1 MSVEPP
7 KAHRFCAACHYLSA
21 LTEPGANADAC
32 PRCGDTHWA
41 DNSQVRPLLR
51 LKRAVANV
59 DRADKTRITE
69 TDEARNPRYYRRR
82 LLMNFSTG
90 DVRSA
95 WKLESS
101 QAIYGFEFIAEAV
114 FHDINLGQPSPAG
127 AAEQVTLIAGDDSG
141 KTGFSL
147 CKSCGKVQPSGVV
160 REQNQQDEREQL
172 HTPDCPDRHATG
184 NEHLVERMFLY
195 RQFESECLRIMVP
208 KGFGSGERT
217 TYSFMSALQLG
228 LRKRFGGKVDHLR
241 FETMSEAGTEP
252 DSGRTY
258 ILIVDSVP
266 GGTGYL
272 QQLLAGEADTLTE
285 VLAAAHAVIRDCGC
299 RNKPDVDGCY
309 QCVFH
314 YRQGRNRRHISRNT
328 ALEMLDELVEGSFKR
343 KPVPCLS
350 EITINPSFGSELE
363 RRFLPALKALGGQM
377 DLDEARFP
385 SVQVTQDIK
394 AGKTSYLL
402 TVGGNKYWV
411 DTQVPIEDLG
421 SGQTLC
427 QPDFLIS
434 ATRTASPMVP
444 IAVFV
449 DGWEYHQK
457 SMPGDARKRATLML
471 RGDYRVWSVTF
482 EDIEAAH
489 KLKGGTDLESPLSV
503 LMTESGQQIGL
514 DRIPQIP
521 AGDLTSNAIA
531 LLLRLLGHPQS
542 LAQDPIHRLRPT
554 GQHLLIRTV
563 LRPQEVSDT
572 IETRSDAVLRSLPE
586 WLKRDTH
593 AVHLHS
599 PGKGPV
605 QWVGKA
611 EPKFFTGKSSAEYP
625 HAGALIIDDRA
636 IADDPKPG
644 RSHWRQWLRLAN
656 LLQAVP
662 GVALTTQTLLDAG
675 HTLAVPSPQAG
686 KPAAV
691 NADWNQILDAA
702 EFLERLEQGFVH
714 LGNSAVPAPDEIGAE
729 LEDNDDYRVA
739 EALWKR
745 ARVVFLSSAQLECGP
760 SWKSAG
766 YTVIEESEN
775 WWLAVDAAVGA
786 AKAASP

>member
-1 MSVEPP
+1 M
-7 KAHRFCAACHYLSA
+7 
-21 LTEPGANADAC
+21 
-32 PRCGDTHWA
+32 
-41 DNSQVRPLLR
+41 RPLLR
-51 LKRAVANV
+51 LKRAVANI

-69 TDEARNPRYYRRR
+69 TDEARNPRYYQRR
-82 LLMNFSTG
+82 LLMNFGTG

-101 QAIYGFEFIAEAV
+101 QAIYGFEFIAEAR
-114 FHDINLGQPSPAG
+114 FHDLNLGQPSPAS
-127 AAEQVTLIAGDDSG
+127 AVEHATLIAGDDSG

-147 CKSCGKVQPSGVV
+147 CKTCGMVQPYRGSA
-160 REQNQQDEREQL
+160 REEERKQV
-172 HTPDCPDRHATG
+172 HTPDCADRHTAGTD
-184 NEHLVERMFLY
+184 HLEDMLFLY
-195 RQFESECLRIMVP
+195 REFESECLRIMVP

-241 FETMSEAGTEP
+241 FETMSEAGAG
-252 DSGRTY
+252 DGSGKTY
-258 ILIVDSVP
+258 ILIYDSVP

-272 QQLLAGEADTLTE
+272 QQLLADEADTLTE
-285 VLAAAHAVIRDCGC
+285 VLAAAHTVIRDCGC
-299 RNKPDVDGCY
+299 KDKPDVDGCY

-314 YRQGRNRRHISRNT
+314 YRQGRNRKHISRIA
-328 ALEMLDELVEGSFKR
+328 ALEMLDELVEGSFQR
-343 KPVPCLS
+343 KQVQCLS
-350 EITINPSFGSELE
+350 EIYINPSFGSELE

-377 DLDEARFP
+377 DLGDERFP
-385 SVQVTQDIK
+385 PVHVTQDIK
-394 AGKTSYLL
+394 AGKTAYLL

-411 DTQVPIEDLG
+411 DTQVPVEDLA

-434 ATRTASPMVP
+434 ATKTASPMVP

-457 SMPGDARKRATLML
+457 SMPDDARKRATLML

-503 LMTESGQQIGL
+503 LMTESGQRIGP
-514 DRIPQIP
+514 DRIPRIP
-521 AGDLTSNAIA
+521 PSDLTSNAIA
-531 LLLRLLGHPQS
+531 LLLRLLGQPHS
-542 LAQDPIHRLRPT
+542 LDQDPLHRLQPT
-554 GQHLLIRTV
+554 GQHLLMRAV
-563 LRPQEVSDT
+563 LRPQEVSDAVK
-572 IETRSDAVLRSLPE
+572 TRSEAVLVSLPE
-586 WLKRDTH
+586 WLWHHAH

-611 EPKFFTGKSSAEYP
+611 EPKFLTGKSTSEFP
-625 HAGALIIDDRA
+625 LAGAVVVDDLV
-636 IADDPKPG
+636 ITEDPKQG

-662 GVALTTQTLLDAG
+662 GVALLTQSMLDAG
-675 HTLAVPSPQAG
+675 ETLTVLRPQVDM
-686 KPAAV
+686 PAAV
-691 NADWNQILDAA
+691 HGDWNQILDDA
-702 EFLERLEQGFVH
+702 EFLERLKQGFVH
-714 LGNSAVPAPDEIGAE
+714 LANSDVPAPDEIGAE
-729 LEDNDDYRVA
+729 FEENDDYRAA
-739 EALWKR
+739 EALWEQ
-745 ARVVFLSSAQLECGP
+745 ARVVFLSSAQTECAQ

-766 YTVIEESEN
+766 YTVIEEGEN
-775 WWLAVDAAVGA
+775 WWLAVESALTGQQ
-786 AKAASP
+786 S